1 MLTSVL
7 KHVYV
12 ERKKRWWKDRGKKKT
27 RRTNPLPNSASLTIS
42 PRPSTA
48 NKTSFP
54 IEPSSLC

>member
-27 RRTNPLPNSASLTIS
+27 RRTNPLPGDTSSFCLTVW
-42 PRPSTA
+42 
-48 NKTSFP
+48 SFVNFT
-54 IEPSSLC
+54 L